1 MRTQEYIAVAVL
13 VAMVAFA
20 AWFEVAKDKERDLA
34 RAAPPPA
41 EQTAK

>member
-13 VAMVAFA
+13 VAMVALA
-20 AWFEVAKDKERDLA
+20 AWFEVSKDKERDLA
-34 RAAPPPA
+34 RAAPPA